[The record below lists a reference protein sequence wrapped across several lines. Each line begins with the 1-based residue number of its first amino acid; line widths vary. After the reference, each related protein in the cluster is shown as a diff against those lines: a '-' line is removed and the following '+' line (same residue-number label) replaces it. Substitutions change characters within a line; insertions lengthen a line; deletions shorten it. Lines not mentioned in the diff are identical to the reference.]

1 MKYSTFER
9 RVTWLLENRSLWIR
23 KRMHPNRVTI
33 ELLAHKAL
41 VKGMKSAGL
50 IAPSTYWFDCR
61 LTKEIYAARLAVSM
75 ERKSRACLRAA
86 LAEKNEILSVFEWP
100 DEGSTVDGGRLNHW
114 HCRFCSAALLEG
126 LHKEDCAWLKARK
139 AGE

>member
-1 MKYSTFER
+1 MNKDSWFGDMETKVDHISEG
-9 RVTWLLENRSLWIR
+9 VN
-23 KRMHPNRVTI
+23 
-33 ELLAHKAL
+33 ELLA
-41 VKGMKSAGL
+41 
-50 IAPSTYWFDCR
+50 
-61 LTKEIYAARLAVSM
+61 EN
-75 ERKSRACLRAA
+75 ERLRAA